1 MSQITSALAL
11 ADKAWTNRRREVQ
24 HLPQVGCPPFCLQT
38 FDNLHARIGIMRV
51 HAVDDEEA
59 AAFSLAQWLRGVR
72 DRRGMSQESV
82 AHSADLAVST
92 YSRLERS
99 TLSKK
104 TANPTLATFVRICV
118 ALGVTVDELGEL
130 ADPCATSPSGP
141 TPLRD

>member
-1 MSQITSALAL
+1 
-11 ADKAWTNRRREVQ
+11 
-24 HLPQVGCPPFCLQT
+24 
-38 FDNLHARIGIMRV
+38 MRV

-104 TANPTLATFVRICV
+104 TANPTLATFVRSV
-118 ALGVTVDELGEL
+118 WRWE
-130 ADPCATSPSGP
+130 
-141 TPLRD
+141 